1 MEDETTTIKI
11 DNHSMT
17 VRIEGEED
25 AQELMELASE
35 EMSRMEQERLRA
47 ELQEI
52 EDYPQPTFIGVG
64 GE

>member
-1 MEDETTTIKI
+1 MEDDSTTIKL

-17 VRIEGEED
+17 VRIEGAESAE
-25 AQELMELASE
+25 ELMKLASE

-52 EDYPQPTFIGVG
+52 EDYPQPTFIGIG